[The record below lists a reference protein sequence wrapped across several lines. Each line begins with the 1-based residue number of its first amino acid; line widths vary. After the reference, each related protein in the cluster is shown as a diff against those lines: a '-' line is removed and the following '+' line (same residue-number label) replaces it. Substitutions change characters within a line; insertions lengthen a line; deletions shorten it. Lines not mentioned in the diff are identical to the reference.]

1 MLRFADGVMV
11 PVMPADGKMETGADA
26 SRETEASKGAEAVKG
41 SGSSSETLFHEG
53 VLPEAA
59 LAADW
64 LQAWCDW
71 KKKPVKVAATRQGV
85 ILDPMDRECL
95 AALENIPYDTRYR
108 VCRLGRAVR
117 HKPQDRVVT
126 PDFSPFSRLQA
137 VGPQGAQATLWTNPA
152 AGSEKPETGKIL
164 LTNRLIRT
172 LYGREWIEGTEET
185 PGLEGAPLLVGAD
198 FEENY
203 DLGLPKADQ
212 ISRVYFSSL
221 LYQDLEP
228 EAADSDFWLYN
239 PLTDTRMYLPFEGS
253 NYQDHGRVVKNGKPA
268 RKVMVP
274 RYYRILMGWASYPV
288 VRIRKESYVRLLEEM
303 TPEQRDLMTQTYHP
317 VESEMFY
324 DLDAALDPESRLYQD
339 LAVLQTQS
347 PLFHRAEILR
357 RPRRMIRRPLPAKLW
372 NRLLEHMI
380 GTAEF
385 DLKVTWT
392 QDTDDRN
399 NIARLN
405 PDMMTL
411 LGVGENDKI
420 IIRYGRDS
428 LSLRVLNCE
437 TLDSGQIG
445 LPAPARLK
453 LGMNSVNDVVTV
465 ERNMN
470 HILSKYSQVQAMTI
484 LGTLLAVS
492 EVLPDVWTSLAV
504 SALAAPVL
512 VYFVLREEREKVR

>member
-26 SRETEASKGAEAVKG
+26 SQETEASNGAEAVKG
-41 SGSSSETLFHEG
+41 SGSSSETLFHED

-71 KKKPVKVAATRQGV
+71 KKKPVKVTATRQGV

-95 AALENIPYDTRYR
+95 TALENIPYDTRYR

-126 PDFSPFSRLQA
+126 PDFPPFSRLQA

-152 AGSEKPETGKIL
+152 AGSEKPETGEIL

-228 EAADSDFWLYN
+228 EAADSDF
-239 PLTDTRMYLPFEGS
+239 
-253 NYQDHGRVVKNGKPA
+253 
-268 RKVMVP
+268 
-274 RYYRILMGWASYPV
+274 
-288 VRIRKESYVRLLEEM
+288 
-303 TPEQRDLMTQTYHP
+303 
-317 VESEMFY
+317 
-324 DLDAALDPESRLYQD
+324 
-339 LAVLQTQS
+339 
-347 PLFHRAEILR
+347 
-357 RPRRMIRRPLPAKLW
+357 
-372 NRLLEHMI
+372 
-380 GTAEF
+380 
-385 DLKVTWT
+385 
-392 QDTDDRN
+392 
-399 NIARLN
+399 
-405 PDMMTL
+405 
-411 LGVGENDKI
+411 
-420 IIRYGRDS
+420 
-428 LSLRVLNCE
+428 
-437 TLDSGQIG
+437 
-445 LPAPARLK
+445 
-453 LGMNSVNDVVTV
+453 
-465 ERNMN
+465 
-470 HILSKYSQVQAMTI
+470 
-484 LGTLLAVS
+484 
-492 EVLPDVWTSLAV
+492 
-504 SALAAPVL
+504 
-512 VYFVLREEREKVR
+512 

>member
-1 MLRFADGVMV
+1 MV

-253 NYQDHGRVVKNGKPA
+253 DYQDHGRVVKKG
-268 RKVMVP
+268 
-274 RYYRILMGWASYPV
+274 
-288 VRIRKESYVRLLEEM
+288 
-303 TPEQRDLMTQTYHP
+303 
-317 VESEMFY
+317 
-324 DLDAALDPESRLYQD
+324 
-339 LAVLQTQS
+339 
-347 PLFHRAEILR
+347 
-357 RPRRMIRRPLPAKLW
+357 
-372 NRLLEHMI
+372 
-380 GTAEF
+380 
-385 DLKVTWT
+385 
-392 QDTDDRN
+392 
-399 NIARLN
+399 
-405 PDMMTL
+405 
-411 LGVGENDKI
+411 
-420 IIRYGRDS
+420 
-428 LSLRVLNCE
+428 
-437 TLDSGQIG
+437 G
-445 LPAPARLK
+445 LPSW
-453 LGMNSVNDVVTV
+453 GC
-465 ERNMN
+465 
-470 HILSKYSQVQAMTI
+470 I
-484 LGTLLAVS
+484 
-492 EVLPDVWTSLAV
+492 
-504 SALAAPVL
+504 
-512 VYFVLREEREKVR
+512 